1 MKRRFYHLI
10 VLATVMAGMAVAC
23 QKERPDG
30 MMLVAEG
37 FGDGKAAVEGNHCYW
52 AENDSVRING
62 VDYGVQLDGM
72 TAYVTGVPGAGTYR
86 ALYPNSL
93 NRSASLDGNT
103 VEVTIPSTYVYRKS
117 GDLQVV
123 DVPMAAIGNGSE
135 RLYFQHLT
143 AAVTVEI
150 INNFGIDITVD
161 SVVLVSDS
169 YQICGSR
176 TVTLAN
182 PIEVPAVASD
192 AGAQKR
198 VTVLFNGGTAL
209 TVASGDTAQVQVPV
223 LPVGDGN
230 HFTVK
235 VATHN
240 AGDTEMKYKF
250 ERKQTTGGALQRKY
264 IAYAS
269 AKFGGVF
276 SVSADKKVR
285 FAPGNLQYYCSSSAP
300 KWRFAQH
307 QQDVVSF
314 VGSAY
319 GSNTG
324 EWIDLFGFGTSG
336 RGSFYPYLTSTDVSK
351 YYHESDISG
360 TNWDW
365 GWYNTI
371 ENGGNADSVWR
382 MLKKNEWSYLLSSRT
397 NNSQKRAGGQ
407 VDGVKGLILIPDDF
421 IVPEGLSFSGGTYTP
436 NTTNIYSLEEWG
448 KMEVDGAVF
457 LPMTGYR
464 YNTTQEG
471 TGMGYYW
478 TDRLSSTSSN
488 KYKANYIKLS
498 TDGSPS
504 VSSGTNDYPI
514 SYGCAVRLV
523 RDVQ

>member
-30 MMLVAEG
+30 MLLVAEG
-37 FGDGKAAVEGNHCYW
+37 FGDSKAAVEGNHCYW

-182 PIEVPAVASD
+182 PIEVLAVASD

-230 HFTVK
+230 KFTVK

-240 AGDTEMKYKF
+240 AGDTEMKYTF

-300 KWRFAQH
+300 KWRFAQN
-307 QQDVVSF
+307 QKDVIQPF
-314 VGSAY
+314 NGSAY
-319 GSNTG
+319 ENESD

-336 RGSFYPYLTSTDVSK
+336 YLDYIPNRYEESDVS
-351 YYHESDISG
+351 YYRSSNISG
-360 TNWDW
+360 TDFDW
-365 GWYNTI
+365 GWHNEI
-371 ENGGNADSVWR
+371 VNGGNMVHVWR
-382 MLKKNEWSYLLSSRT
+382 TATYDEWNYLLNTRTSSA
-397 NNSQKRAGGQ
+397 NKRAGGR
-407 VDGVKGLILIPDDF
+407 VVGKNGLIILPDDF
-421 IVPEGLSFSGGTYTP
+421 VLPDGLSFSGNTFSP
-436 NTTNIYSLEEWG
+436 STTNIYNAANWA
-448 KMEVDGAVF
+448 KMEVAGAVF
-457 LPMTGYR
+457 LPVTGYR
-464 YNTTQEG
+464 EKKDQKNPTI
-471 TGMGYYW
+471 GYYW
-478 TDRLSSTSSN
+478 TGTQDIADNPDFYAKYLFLASN
-488 KYKANYIKLS
+488 AGN
-498 TDGSPS
+498 PS
-504 VSSGTNDYPI
+504 LKITYLHNGL
-514 SYGCAVRLV
+514 AVRLV

>member
-1 MKRRFYHLI
+1 M
-10 VLATVMAGMAVAC
+10 
-23 QKERPDG
+23 
-30 MMLVAEG
+30 
-37 FGDGKAAVEGNHCYW
+37 
-52 AENDSVRING
+52 RING

-135 RLYFQHLT
+135 RLFFQHLT

-161 SVVLVSDS
+161 SVVLLSDN

-240 AGDTEMKYKF
+240 AGDTEMKYTF

-285 FAPGNLQYYCSSSAP
+285 FAPGNLQYSTSAS
-300 KWRFAQH
+300 KWRFAQN
-307 QQDVVSF
+307 QKDVVSYDA
-314 VGSAY
+314 SAY
-319 GSNTG
+319 GTNPG
-324 EWIDLFGFGTSG
+324 GWIDLFGFGTSG
-336 RGSFYPYLTSTDVSK
+336 ANGYSPYRTVNTESS
-351 YYHESDISG
+351 YYHSGDISK
-360 TNWDW
+360 TNYDW
-365 GWYNTI
+365 GWYNAI
-371 ENGGNADSVWR
+371 ENGGNTAHIWR
-382 MLKKNEWSYLLSSRT
+382 TATYNEWNYLLNTRT
-397 NNSQKRAGGQ
+397 DHLTKIAGGKI
-407 VDGVKGLILIPDDF
+407 GTVKGLIIIPDDF
-421 IVPEGLSFSGGTYTP
+421 VVPEGLSFTGNEYYPDSYNYYTVQ
-436 NTTNIYSLEEWG
+436 EWAR
-448 KMEVDGAVF
+448 MEVAGAVF
-457 LPMTGYR
+457 LPVTGYR
-464 YNTTQEG
+464 SGTTRSGASE
-471 TGMGYYW
+471 GYYW
-478 TDRLSSTSSN
+478 TGVMSNTTSP
-488 KYKANYIKLS
+488 YFTAYYIKIPATS
-498 TDGSPS
+498 TQPEINSKALYWGM
-504 VSSGTNDYPI
+504 
-514 SYGCAVRLV
+514 AVRLV

>member
-209 TVASGDTAQVQVPV
+209 TVASDDTAQVQVPV

-230 HFTVK
+230 KFTVK

-240 AGDTEMKYKF
+240 AGDTEMKYTF

-285 FAPGNLQYYCSSSAP
+285 FAPGNLQYFNSTSSP

-307 QQDVVSF
+307 QKDVVSYDA
-314 VGSAY
+314 SAY
-319 GSNTG
+319 GTNPG
-324 EWIDLFGFGTSG
+324 KWIDLFGFGTSG
-336 RGSFYPYLTSTDVSK
+336 ASDYSPYKSVTTESS
-351 YYHESDISG
+351 YYHSGNISD
-360 TNWDW
+360 TNYDW
-365 GWYNTI
+365 GWYNAI
-371 ENGGNADSVWR
+371 ENGGNANHIWR
-382 MLKKNEWSYLLSSRT
+382 TATYDEWNYLLNTRT
-397 NNSQKRAGGQ
+397 DHLTKIAGGKI
-407 VDGVKGLILIPDDF
+407 GTVKGLIIIPDDF
-421 IVPEGLSFSGGTYTP
+421 VVPEGLSFTGNKYYPDSYNYYTVQ
-436 NTTNIYSLEEWG
+436 EWAR
-448 KMEVDGAVF
+448 MEVAGAVF
-457 LPMTGYR
+457 LPVTGYR
-464 YNTTQEG
+464 SGTTRSGASE
-471 TGMGYYW
+471 GYYW
-478 TDRLSSTSSN
+478 TGVMSNTTSP
-488 KYKANYIKLS
+488 YFTAYYIKIPATS
-498 TDGSPS
+498 TKPEINSKALYWGM
-504 VSSGTNDYPI
+504 
-514 SYGCAVRLV
+514 AVRLV
-523 RDVQ
+523 RNVE

>member
-103 VEVTIPSTYVYRKS
+103 VVVTIPSTYVYRKS

-230 HFTVK
+230 KFTVK

-240 AGDTEMKYKF
+240 AGDTEMKYTF

-285 FAPGNLQYYCSSSAP
+285 FAPGNLQYSTSAS
-300 KWRFAQH
+300 KWRFAQN
-307 QQDVVSF
+307 QKDVVSYDA
-314 VGSAY
+314 SAY
-319 GSNTG
+319 GTNPG
-324 EWIDLFGFGTSG
+324 GWIDLFGFGTSG
-336 RGSFYPYLTSTDVSK
+336 ANGYSPYRTVNTESS
-351 YYHESDISG
+351 YYHSGDISK
-360 TNWDW
+360 TNYDW
-365 GWYNTI
+365 GWYNAI
-371 ENGGNADSVWR
+371 ENGGNTAHIWR
-382 MLKKNEWSYLLSSRT
+382 TATYNEWNFLLNSRA
-397 NNSQKRAGGQ
+397 NYAQRRAGGK
-407 VDGVKGLILIPDDF
+407 VDGVVGLIILPDDF
-421 IVPEGLSFSGGTYTP
+421 ELPNGLIFSGNTFTP
-436 NTTNIYSLEEWG
+436 NSVNVFNAADWA
-448 KMEVDGAVF
+448 KMEVAGAVF
-457 LPMTGYR
+457 LPVTGYR
-464 YNTTQEG
+464 DVTTRKSSTE
-471 TGMGYYW
+471 GYYW
-478 TDRLSSTSSN
+478 TDKLIIRKVSGITYYS
-488 KYKANYIKLS
+488 ANYVKIAS
-498 TDGSPS
+498 TGSPEI
-504 VSSGTNDYPI
+504 NDKTI
-514 SYGCAVRLV
+514 AYGMAVRLV
-523 RDVQ
+523 RDVE